1 MAITETSKE
10 RIKAPKRVAMIAIHL
25 PGTVE
30 ATIPPKPTVLIVITT
45 YHIDVH

>member
-10 RIKAPKRVAMIAIHL
+10 RIKAPKRIAIIAKNL

-30 ATIPPKPTVLIVITT
+30 ATIPP
-45 YHIDVH
+45 